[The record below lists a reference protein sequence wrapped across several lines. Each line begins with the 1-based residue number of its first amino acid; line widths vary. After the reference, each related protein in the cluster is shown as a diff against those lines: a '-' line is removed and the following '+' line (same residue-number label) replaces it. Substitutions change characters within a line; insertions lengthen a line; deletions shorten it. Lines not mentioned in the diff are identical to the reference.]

1 MYIIHYKSTRNLCQ
15 ELSVISDNSYYPHLR
30 FIRFRDKMLAKMTIK
45 TNINSHDIKH
55 LNIFKKGFFPQ
66 LREFSTGLCTLSN
79 KNPQQVASDNYYLTS
94 RINLAI

>member
-15 ELSVISDNSYYPHLR
+15 ELSVISDNSYYPHLQ

-66 LREFSTGLCTLSN
+66 LREFSTGLPPLSN

-94 RINLAI
+94 QINLTI